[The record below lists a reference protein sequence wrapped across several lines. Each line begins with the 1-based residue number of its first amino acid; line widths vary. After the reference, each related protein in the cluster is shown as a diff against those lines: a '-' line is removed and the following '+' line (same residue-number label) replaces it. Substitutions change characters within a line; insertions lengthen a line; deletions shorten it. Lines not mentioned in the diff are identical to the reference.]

1 MWLLGMQIT
10 GQNCAQFWRHHVLW
24 ALMPESLW
32 VVCLHSVSD
41 RTWCGE
47 LCTLQ
52 IDWNEP
58 WLWFLVGFHLMCS
71 LLTMITVIFNCHNTQ
86 IALFALF
93 CQFTTLYLHVYSYN
107 NNNNNQMIY
116 DAVGMAMKN
125 SLEIWHTYRFFGF

>member
-1 MWLLGMQIT
+1 
-10 GQNCAQFWRHHVLW
+10 
-24 ALMPESLW
+24 MPESLW

-125 SLEIWHTYRFFGF
+125 SLEI